1 MSENTQS
8 AESAEHVRRR
18 RTLQGVVVSD
28 KMNKTVVVK
37 VTRQV
42 MHPRY
47 KKIVRQSKRYKAHD
61 EVEQAG
67 IGDLVTIVESRP
79 LSKSKRWRL
88 QSIDRKAVG

>member
-8 AESAEHVRRR
+8 AEGAEHVRRR

-88 QSIDRKAVG
+88 QSIDRKAGG

>member
-1 MSENTQS
+1 MSEENTEA
-8 AESAEHVRRR
+8 AEARRR
-18 RTLQGVVVSD
+18 RTLQGIVVSD

-47 KKIVRQSKRYKAHD
+47 KKIVRRSKRYKAHD
-61 EVEQAG
+61 EAETAG
-67 IGDLVTIVESRP
+67 TGDLVTIVESRP

>member
-1 MSENTQS
+1 MSEENTET
-8 AESAEHVRRR
+8 AEVRRR
-18 RTLQGVVVSD
+18 RTLQGIVVSD

-47 KKIVRQSKRYKAHD
+47 NKIVRQSKRYKAHD
-61 EVEQAG
+61 EAETAG
-67 IGDLVTIVESRP
+67 AGDLVTIVESRP

-88 QSIDRKAVG
+88 QSVDRKAVG